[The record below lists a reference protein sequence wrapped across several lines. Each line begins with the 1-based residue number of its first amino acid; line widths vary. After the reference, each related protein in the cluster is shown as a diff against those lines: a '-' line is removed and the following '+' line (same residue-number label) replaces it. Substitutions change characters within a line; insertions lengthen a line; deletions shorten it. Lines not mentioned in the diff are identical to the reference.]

1 MCILIKN
8 EIKIFNN
15 EEFGSV
21 RIVDIDGKTY
31 FVANDVAKA
40 LGYSVP
46 KDAVT
51 RHCKGALKQRYLTEG
66 GEQELKIIPEGDI
79 YRLSIKSKLS
89 SADKFERWIF
99 DEIIPTIRKTGGYV
113 ANDDLFIETYL
124 PYADEETKALF
135 RVTLNNSRKKNEI
148 IEKQKQEIQHKE
160 NVIVGLVNN
169 ITLTEKRQILN
180 RVVRYNHV
188 NYCKRWSVLYREF
201 EDKYH
206 IDLQHGFEKY
216 NETHKPKCRRKLDYI
231 DKVMNKIPELYEIAV
246 KLYENDI
253 KALVKE
259 MYDVVS

>member
-1 MCILIKN
+1 MIKN
-8 EIKIFNN
+8 EILIFNN

-31 FVANDVAKA
+31 FVGKDVANS
-40 LGYSVP
+40 LGYSNP
-46 KDAVT
+46 RDAIS
-51 RHCKGALKQRYLTEG
+51 RHCKGVVKHDSFKEG
-66 GEQELKIIPEGDI
+66 GQEVALLSEGDI
-79 YRLSIKSKLS
+79 YRLIIKSKLS

-169 ITLTEKRQILN
+169 ITLAEKRQILN
-180 RVVRYNHV
+180 RVVRYNHA
-188 NYCKRWSVLYREF
+188 NYCERWSVLYREF
-201 EDKYH
+201 ENKYH
-206 IDLQHGFEKY
+206 IDLQHRFEKY

-231 DKVMNKIPELYEIAV
+231 DKVMNKVPELYEIAV

-259 MYDVVS
+259 MYDAVS

>member
-21 RIVDIDGKTY
+21 RIVNIDGKTY

-79 YRLSIKSKLS
+79 YRLIIKSKLS

-160 NVIVGLVNN
+160 NVIVGLVDDV
-169 ITLTEKRQILN
+169 TLAEKRQILN
-180 RVVRYNHV
+180 RVVRYNHA
-188 NYCKRWSVLYREF
+188 NYYERWSILYREF
-201 EDKYH
+201 ENKYH
-206 IDLQHGFEKY
+206 IDLQHRFEKY

-231 DKVMNKIPELYEIAV
+231 DKVMNKVPELYEIAV

-259 MYDVVS
+259 MYDAVS

>member
-15 EEFGSV
+15 KEFGSV

-79 YRLSIKSKLS
+79 YRLIIKSKLS

-169 ITLTEKRQILN
+169 ITLAEKRQILN
-180 RVVRYNHV
+180 RVVRYNHA
-188 NYCKRWSVLYREF
+188 NYCERWSVLYREF
-201 EDKYH
+201 ENKYH
-206 IDLQHGFEKY
+206 IDLQHRFEKY

-231 DKVMNKIPELYEIAV
+231 DKVMNKVPELYEIAV

-259 MYDVVS
+259 MYDAVS

>member
-1 MCILIKN
+1 MIKN
-8 EIKIFNN
+8 EILIFNN

-31 FVANDVAKA
+31 FVGKDVANS
-40 LGYSVP
+40 LGYSNP
-46 KDAVT
+46 RDAIS
-51 RHCKGALKQRYLTEG
+51 RHCKGVVKHDSFKEG
-66 GEQELKIIPEGDI
+66 GQEVALLSEGDI
-79 YRLSIKSKLS
+79 YRLIIKSKLS

-169 ITLTEKRQILN
+169 ITLAEKRQILN
-180 RVVRYNHV
+180 RVVRYNHA
-188 NYCKRWSVLYREF
+188 NYYERWSVLYREF
-201 EDKYH
+201 ENKYH
-206 IDLQHGFEKY
+206 IDLQHRFEKY

-231 DKVMNKIPELYEIAV
+231 DKVMNKVPELYEIAV

-259 MYDVVS
+259 MYDAVS

>member
-1 MCILIKN
+1 MIKN

-21 RIVDIDGKTY
+21 RIVNIDGKTY

-79 YRLSIKSKLS
+79 YRLIIKSKLS

-160 NVIVGLVNN
+160 NVIVGLVDDV
-169 ITLTEKRQILN
+169 TLAEKRQILN
-180 RVVRYNHV
+180 RVVRYNHA
-188 NYCKRWSVLYREF
+188 NYYERWSILYREF
-201 EDKYH
+201 ENKYH
-206 IDLQHGFEKY
+206 IDLQHRFEKY

-231 DKVMNKIPELYEIAV
+231 DKVMNKVPELYEIAV

-259 MYDVVS
+259 MYDAVS